1 MTDKSMVQIEQ
12 ELAELRERERQL
24 RDEAAE
30 AKEALRR
37 SVERK
42 MSYVFYPADSQ
53 QYRHDRLWDDSC
65 KYYILRGVVLNRA
78 ELTEAGWSDRDLGD
92 GQMKYLFNTLSK
104 RLVMH
109 VGGGQVYFSEPWP
122 GQRTDEEGMR
132 AFHET
137 LDELSDFLANN
148 PEGGDVT
155 EIINWFRNAVRKV
168 V

>member
-1 MTDKSMVQIEQ
+1 
-12 ELAELRERERQL
+12 
-24 RDEAAE
+24 
-30 AKEALRR
+30 
-37 SVERK
+37 
-42 MSYVFYPADSQ
+42 
-53 QYRHDRLWDDSC
+53 
-65 KYYILRGVVLNRA
+65 VVLNRA